1 MRQFLFLVCIFVSS
15 LYAFSQTQLI
25 NSLKAKV
32 DAAKTNDQKLAA
44 IVAYCEDYSNISH
57 DSLEKYAY
65 VAIELAEK
73 STDERLKSLAWLTLA
88 QDYMQW
94 GWTDSTHAIVDKELK
109 KNLATDNTK
118 RDIYFRLKK
127 LKAIAYGADG
137 RLKESLEVLYPLVS
151 EAETYKDSIS
161 IAGIANIIGSIAAA
175 RNEPEEARKWN
186 DKALFFAEASHSKYL
201 GSVFISRAQLL
212 YNEDKTDSAL
222 YYLDKGIEFCKNI
235 EMNDR
240 LAGAYRFQSAV
251 YTDLNKLDLAEM
263 ALKNMQEARNKINQN
278 PDAII
283 EDNLQ
288 VAEFYANTGRLKKA
302 IEYIRSKLITGD
314 YYEKAGDTSK
324 AFVNDPAIQLPYYLA
339 LSGYLKEDK
348 KFPEYQ
354 EVLEK
359 IITLKDT
366 LSEINKA
373 GAIAELQTKYNVQQK
388 ENTIIA
394 QQLKLTQKNYLL
406 YGSLIFIALASVITW
421 LWQRNEKI
429 KQQIKMQQAIEEEQ
443 RQAAQSILDAEE
455 NERKRIA
462 ADLHDNIGAYASAIS
477 ADVEKITGKGLTG
490 NELQLQ
496 NLQQHS
502 REITNSLRDTI
513 WVLNKDNI
521 TITGISDRI
530 KNYINKLDPSYEN
543 IQIDVEE
550 KIDNDVR
557 VGSQK
562 ALNIFRIV
570 QEAIHNALKHSQ
582 AKNIIVEIESD
593 KKIKIRVNDNG
604 IGMDLSNPAGGNGLR
619 NIQARAKDAGIQLAV
634 NSSEG
639 NGTNLVI
646 ETTTN

>member
-1 MRQFLFLVCIFVSS
+1 MRQFLILVFLFVNC
-15 LYAFSQTQLI
+15 LPAISQTRLI

-32 DAAKTNDQKLAA
+32 DAAKTNDQQLAA

-109 KNLATDNTK
+109 KNLVTDNKK

-175 RNEPEEARKWN
+175 RKEPEEARKWN

-222 YYLDKGIEFCKNI
+222 YYLDKGIELCKKI

-240 LAGAYRFQSAV
+240 LASAYRFQSAV
-251 YTDLNKLDLAEM
+251 YTDLNKLDLAEI
-263 ALKNMQEARNKINQN
+263 ALKNMQDARNKINQN

-302 IEYIRSKLITGD
+302 IEFIKSKLITGD

-324 AFVNDPAIQLPYYLA
+324 AFANDPAIQLPYYMA
-339 LSGYLKEDK
+339 LSGYLKDDK
-348 KFPEYQ
+348 EFPEYQ

-455 NERKRIA
+455 KERKRIA

-582 AKNIIVEIESD
+582 AKNIVVEIESD
-593 KKIKIRVNDNG
+593 EKIKIRVNDNG
-604 IGMDLSNPAGGNGLR
+604 IGMDLSNPSGGNGLR

-639 NGTNLVI
+639 NGTNIVI